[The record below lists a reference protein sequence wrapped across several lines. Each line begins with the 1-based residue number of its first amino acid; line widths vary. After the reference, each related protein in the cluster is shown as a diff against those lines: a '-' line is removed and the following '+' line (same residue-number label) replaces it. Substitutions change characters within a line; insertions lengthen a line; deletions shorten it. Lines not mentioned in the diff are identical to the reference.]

1 MSSLARAI
9 ATWFGAGYWPK
20 GPGTAGSIG
29 AVLPVW
35 AFAALTPFPSW
46 GCAVLAL
53 VFTPAAI
60 WAAGVTGQLE
70 GNDDPQI
77 VVVDEVV
84 GQWLAMSAMPSF
96 EWKYILAAFVLFRTF
111 DIWKPWPVRNLE
123 RLHGGFGIVADDLA
137 AGVWAAVVLLLVRVF
152 QS

>member
-1 MSSLARAI
+1 MPSLARAV

-35 AFAALTPFPSW
+35 AAATLTAFPPWWCAAL
-46 GCAVLAL
+46 AL
-53 VFTPAAI
+53 LFTPAAV
-60 WAAGVTGQLE
+60 WASGVTSRLE
-70 GNDDPQI
+70 GKDDPQI

-84 GQWLAMSAMPSF
+84 GQWLALAAMPAF
-96 EWKYILAAFVLFRTF
+96 DWRYVLAAFVLFRVF

-123 RLHGGFGIVADDLA
+123 RLHGGLGIVADDLA